1 MKPKYFLFLCLS
13 FLIFNSSLL
22 IGTVRFVSKSGT
34 STPPYTSWLTAA
46 DSIQKCINI
55 CVDGDTVYVA
65 NGVYK
70 ENLVI
75 NTAISLLG
83 SCMDSTVIDGTGL
96 TSPTIYAL
104 NDLTIS
110 GFNVIG
116 NGNTSDQ
123 NVKVITTTTFNL
135 ELSNCMIK
143 NAYDGIF
150 IGRSSGE
157 IDNVIITN
165 VNTGIF
171 TFCGYDTCKPVI
183 KNSVIIVRPGAGIGI
198 ENFHQGQP
206 TIKNNIILATQYETS
221 SGIRNVIE
229 LKKLVV
235 ENNLIAGFMLN
246 VDVGVT
252 YDTVK
257 VINNLIRDYNSTNT
271 GLGAIYGY
279 DGTEKTMFRNNI
291 LSNNRVGIRFTGDPN
306 SDFNLFWENDINVIN
321 GTALG
326 DYDIFADP
334 MFVKD
339 TLAYTQTW
347 DFHLQKYSPAID
359 AGDPSILDVDG
370 SRSDIGLFGGP
381 LGESYTYQ
389 DLAPKPPGNLT
400 ASMDSGLVHLKW
412 NKNTEADLFRYRV
425 YRDTVPDFI
434 YDTTKIIAVLSDTTF
449 YDDPPQKF
457 ISGNYYYK
465 VTAIDSAYHQ
475 SPASEEAH
483 INITGIPEAPP
494 IVVEHYNLLQ
504 NYPNPFN
511 PSTTI
516 PYRLR
521 APGYVKVMVY
531 NLLGEQVKV
540 LVNKYQSAGYY
551 EVLFHPT
558 ATERQSAEGKI
569 EFETGYGDIVS
580 GIYLYRIEVIGEGN
594 IPVFTDMK
602 KMLMIK

>member
-1 MKPKYFLFLCLS
+1 
-13 FLIFNSSLL
+13 
-22 IGTVRFVSKSGT
+22 
-34 STPPYTSWLTAA
+34 
-46 DSIQKCINI
+46 
-55 CVDGDTVYVA
+55 
-65 NGVYK
+65 
-70 ENLVI
+70 
-75 NTAISLLG
+75 
-83 SCMDSTVIDGTGL
+83 MDSTVIDGTGL

-359 AGDPSILDVDG
+359 KGDPSILDVDG
-370 SRSDIGLFGGP
+370 SRSDIGMFGGP

-389 DLAPKPPGNLT
+389 DLAPKPPRNLT

-465 VTAIDSAYHQ
+465 ITAIDSAYHQ

-516 PYRLR
+516 PYRLK

-558 ATERQSAEGKI
+558 TTERQSAEGKI

-602 KMLMIK
+602 KMMMVK